1 MATETEPQ
9 VIDLDSEDE
18 MPEEAGN
25 SNDQPKKARQEH
37 SPAQA
42 SNGVLSGT
50 PFSSLSGK
58 VSDAT
63 LKAIKAMGFEEMT
76 KIQAKAIPHLLEKKD
91 VAAAAKT
98 GSGKTLAF
106 LIPALELLSKLKFV
120 PRKGTGALV
129 ISPTRELALQTFGVL
144 EQLMRCHKPMT
155 AGCLIGGNSRR
166 AEAAMLARGVNF
178 VVSTPGRLLDHL
190 QKTRR
195 FVYKD
200 LQCLIIDEADRI
212 LDIGFLPQMKK
223 ILRSLPRERQTML
236 FSATL
241 TGDTKKLMR
250 VALKRDPLCIGM
262 DESEDQA
269 TVQSLDQGYVICP
282 SEKRLILLS
291 AFLKNKQNKKVMVFF
306 STCLSVGFHYKLLNS
321 LGLRSLMIHGRHKQD
336 VRTKTYFEFT
346 EAKSGILLCTDVAAR
361 GLDIPDVDWIVQYDA
376 PGDVKEYIHRV
387 GRTARGVDSHG
398 SALLFLRP
406 QEKKYLRRLEDAKVP
421 LHEYEFSWDEVD
433 DTQAQIEK
441 LVCKDRYLRASAEG
455 AYRAFIN
462 SYNCHYRPISTV
474 EDLDQRK
481 VAASF
486 GLQEPPRKR
495 GRGFKSSSWPQPKK
509 RARSD
514 SWDNRGYLPPMKRK
528 KKFSFND

>member
-1 MATETEPQ
+1 
-9 VIDLDSEDE
+9 
-18 MPEEAGN
+18 
-25 SNDQPKKARQEH
+25 
-37 SPAQA
+37 
-42 SNGVLSGT
+42 
-50 PFSSLSGK
+50 
-58 VSDAT
+58 
-63 LKAIKAMGFEEMT
+63 
-76 KIQAKAIPHLLEKKD
+76 
-91 VAAAAKT
+91 
-98 GSGKTLAF
+98 
-106 LIPALELLSKLKFV
+106 
-120 PRKGTGALV
+120 
-129 ISPTRELALQTFGVL
+129 
-144 EQLMRCHKPMT
+144 
-155 AGCLIGGNSRR
+155 
-166 AEAAMLARGVNF
+166 
-178 VVSTPGRLLDHL
+178 
-190 QKTRR
+190 
-195 FVYKD
+195 
-200 LQCLIIDEADRI
+200 
-212 LDIGFLPQMKK
+212 
-223 ILRSLPRERQTML
+223 ML

-262 DESEDQA
+262 NESEDQA

-291 AFLKNKQNKKVMVFF
+291 AFLKDKQNRKVMVFF
-306 STCLSVGFHYKLLNS
+306 STCLSVGFHHKLLNS

-406 QEKKYLRRLEDAKVP
+406 QEKKYLRRLQDAKVP

-495 GRGFKSSSWPQPKK
+495 GRVVRPWRSLVPLLPGRSLGDTLVRERVGRFPSGIRLEAP
-509 RARSD
+509 RSD
-514 SWDNRGYLPPMKRK
+514 KAAQLLWLCLQLPRVFCLFGGMKRSVVGAKPDGDHLVGEDKDPKNRDLPPPGWKRSPWLLVMKGLSAHCAIWFGGLLFLTWF
-528 KKFSFND
+528 FSVDRALRTFFLNVLLALFIDVVLVAVLKAATPANSTSREPLSSNLSFPSGFTSRAFLVTLIVVKHSHLFPLFKLPFLLWCMAVAVCKLLMGRQFLGDSLAGVVLGYVEYYWIVCPLWMSERTASLFYNSFSTL